1 MFEISKNDN
10 LINFWIL
17 ILKNKDEL
25 RTKIFGCHCDSV
37 YCLH

>member
-1 MFEISKNDN
+1 MTGPFIFVDFDSFEISKNDN

-25 RTKIFGCHCDSV
+25 
-37 YCLH
+37 